1 MRRAA
6 IPNSFVTRIVSS
18 RADQRRDYAS
28 PRHTAK
34 SPGDRSLRR
43 GLVRQT
49 TSRRKC
55 GFKGTGRLTGS
66 GGGVPCHAAC
76 SAQIIGPMD
85 DLKSTGGTWKVKG
98 KRAKFEIFLAFGP
111 VGDLGRESVDKRLV
125 RAIIDLLFV
134 DTLVSALLEIGVR
147 QSCITLHPIS
157 SWKSVSFPAELKIP
171 GLLRELLATRS

>member
-1 MRRAA
+1 
-6 IPNSFVTRIVSS
+6 
-18 RADQRRDYAS
+18 
-28 PRHTAK
+28 
-34 SPGDRSLRR
+34 
-43 GLVRQT
+43 
-49 TSRRKC
+49 
-55 GFKGTGRLTGS
+55 
-66 GGGVPCHAAC
+66 
-76 SAQIIGPMD
+76 MD

-111 VGDLGRESVDKRLV
+111 GGDLGRESVDKRLV
-125 RAIIDLLFV
+125 RAIIDRLFV